1 MTHTVYCLK
10 LKQELP
16 GLARQPYPGPLGEKV
31 YNHISAQAWT
41 DLMRHQTML
50 INEYRLNLL
59 DPDSRVF
66 LEKELE
72 KFLFGEGSAAPDGY
86 IPIDDGGK

>member
-1 MTHTVYCLK
+1 MTRTVFCLK

-16 GLARQPYPGPLGEKV
+16 GLTRQPYPGSLGEKV
-31 YNHISAQAWT
+31 YNHISAEAWNQW
-41 DLMRHQTML
+41 MRHQTML

-72 KFLFGEGSAAPDGY
+72 KFCFGEGSIAPEGY
-86 IPIDDGGK
+86 IPLDDGGK